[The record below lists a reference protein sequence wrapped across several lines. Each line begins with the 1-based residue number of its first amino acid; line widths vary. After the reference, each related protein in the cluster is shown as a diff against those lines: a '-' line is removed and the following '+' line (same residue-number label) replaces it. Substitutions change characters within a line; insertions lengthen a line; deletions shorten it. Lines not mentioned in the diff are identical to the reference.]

1 MVTILYISLI
11 NKNTAFR
18 RKRMTEPS
26 SKPQPKNIPRFKD
39 IENLEIEYSNLVR
52 IAHSPSEMI
61 FDFARI
67 LPGDEAAVI
76 NSRIVMTPL
85 SAKLFYKAFA
95 ENLAK
100 YEANFG
106 EIKIPHNSSLA
117 GNLFHPPNPK

>member
-1 MVTILYISLI
+1 
-11 NKNTAFR
+11 
-18 RKRMTEPS
+18 MTDPN
-26 SKPQPKNIPRFKD
+26 SKSPPKNIPNFKD

-67 LPGDEAAVI
+67 LPGDEAAAI

-85 SAKLFYKAFA
+85 SAKLFYKALA

-100 YEANFG
+100 YEAAFG
-106 EIKIPHNSSLA
+106 EIVIPHNATLA
-117 GNLFHPPNPK
+117 DNLFRPPNTK